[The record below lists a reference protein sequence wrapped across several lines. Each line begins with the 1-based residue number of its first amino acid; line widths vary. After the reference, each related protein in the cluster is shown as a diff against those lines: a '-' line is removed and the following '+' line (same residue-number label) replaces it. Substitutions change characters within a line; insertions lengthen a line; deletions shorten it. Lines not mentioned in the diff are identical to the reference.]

1 MPGVNSSFFSVLGK
15 RNQDAGVTK
24 DFFIFY
30 FFLGGVCVCV
40 CVCDLVFKGFLEY
53 IKKENQPHYRHDVII
68 NTETDQSVSEFLEN
82 ELLVKQTDSVRFI
95 YYI

>member
-1 MPGVNSSFFSVLGK
+1 M
-15 RNQDAGVTK
+15 
-24 DFFIFY
+24 
-30 FFLGGVCVCV
+30 
-40 CVCDLVFKGFLEY
+40 CDLVFKGFLEY

-82 ELLVKQTDSVRFI
+82 ELLVKQTDSVRFM